1 MVAFQHLILPPGAFR
16 LVLALMVV
24 VSHLTRFDIG
34 RLAVLLFFFLS
45 GYWTAQIWAAKFA
58 GRDWKA
64 FYASRWLRIAPLY
77 LIAMGAFAVVL
88 GVTPRLENLTLLGV
102 ATSDFDPLGISW
114 SLDIELQYYLVAPV
128 VLLALP
134 SLGTRIIAPICLAT
148 LSGWALY
155 GATGIMTV
163 FQYLPAFVLGA
174 VALQLRWKPSERVA
188 LGSLAAFVSF
198 SGLAALTPF
207 IDKDVADPFDRDIFA
222 FLWMLPLLPYVVATL
237 GVRSSQMDRHVGN
250 VSYPLYLVHFP
261 LIVILTPLAGKLG
274 AAGIA
279 IAVAV
284 LMYAAL
290 DRPIDAWRVRL
301 TEGGGRVVA

>member
-16 LVLALMVV
+16 LLLAMMVV

-77 LIAMGAFAVVL
+77 LIAVAAFAGIL
-88 GVTPRLENLTLLGV
+88 GVTLRTENLTLIGMGS
-102 ATSDFDPLGISW
+102 SDHDPLGVSW
-114 SLDIELQYYLVAPV
+114 SLDVELQYYVLAPLVLS
-128 VLLALP
+128 VLNRKAF
-134 SLGTRIIAPICLAT
+134 APICLAT
-148 LSGWALY
+148 LSGWAFF
-155 GATGIMTV
+155 AWSGIVTV
-163 FQYLPAFVLGA
+163 FQYLPAFALGA
-174 VALQLRWKPSERVA
+174 LALQLRWKPSDRLA
-188 LGSLAAFVSF
+188 MGSLAAFAAASA
-198 SGLAALTPF
+198 LACLTPF
-207 IDKDVADPFDRDIFA
+207 IDKDVADPFDRDVFA
-222 FLWMLPLLPYVVATL
+222 FLWMLPLLPYVVASL
-237 GVRSSQMDRHVGN
+237 GIRSSQMDRHVGN
-250 VSYPLYLVHFP
+250 VSYPLYLIHFP
-261 LIVILTPLAGKLG
+261 LIVILTPLVGKLG

>member
-1 MVAFQHLILPPGAFR
+1 
-16 LVLALMVV
+16 
-24 VSHLTRFDIG
+24 
-34 RLAVLLFFFLS
+34 
-45 GYWTAQIWAAKFA
+45 
-58 GRDWKA
+58 
-64 FYASRWLRIAPLY
+64 
-77 LIAMGAFAVVL
+77 
-88 GVTPRLENLTLLGV
+88 
-102 ATSDFDPLGISW
+102 
-114 SLDIELQYYLVAPV
+114 
-128 VLLALP
+128 LP